1 MEGNLRVMNSI
12 IKFLTMLLLFWFAGC
27 AAQTETTTT
36 TTSTTQRS
44 STTDTSALDRSRDM
58 PPAYNSMGP
67 APR

>member
-12 IKFLTMLLLFWFAGC
+12 IKFLAIPLLFWFAGC
-27 AAQTETTTT
+27 AAQTETT
-36 TTSTTQRS
+36 TTQRS